1 MIGGFHFAAPA
12 PPLLSVRASPMVPSI
27 HDRLLSYC
35 LFVCV
40 TYVAMTKA
48 DNEAAR
54 AAGLFIREA
63 CRIVRRQIVWQKKIK
78 LEFQTDDIKDL
89 EID

>member
-40 TYVAMTKA
+40 TYVAQA
-48 DNEAAR
+48 ENEAAR
-54 AAGLFIREA
+54 RAYFYE
-63 CRIVRRQIVWQKKIK
+63 RRVASFDDKLSGRKKLNWNFK
-78 LEFQTDDIKDL
+78 LMT
-89 EID
+89 